1 MKNIDHQS
9 TINRELKHAAFTDRD
24 VDWSDHWHSLQT
36 LLAQAEIIVN
46 SCRAIAAQIRERADP
61 AAASQAKSATSMAS
75 EVIALH
81 VGEKTEPTGT
91 IKSRRRYRR
100 HEYGSVDVDLLQMY
114 RLRVPELGIGPLMVL
129 NALLFN
135 CGRVVESSEIR
146 RTIGPESRDIVKVHV
161 SRIRQV
167 FRKRIIDVGISSAV
181 GGYGLPRGSA
191 RKILFGLNF
200 SQKEMDFASE
210 IFEQSARNHTE

>member
-1 MKNIDHQS
+1 MFSALFTATALVSDFGIAGRLMPPAWHASAEGGPPAPPGLPPAPAVATASIAMQQGQAPDRHLGEPHQ
-9 TINRELKHAAFTDRD
+9 
-24 VDWSDHWHSLQT
+24 
-36 LLAQAEIIVN
+36 
-46 SCRAIAAQIRERADP
+46 
-61 AAASQAKSATSMAS
+61 
-75 EVIALH
+75 
-81 VGEKTEPTGT
+81 
-91 IKSRRRYRR
+91 YRR
-100 HEYGSVDVDLLQMY
+100 HEYGSVDADLLQMY
-114 RLRVPELGIGPLMVL
+114 RLRVPELGIGPLMAL

-135 CGRVVESSEIR
+135 CGRVVASSEIR
-146 RTIGPESRDIVKVHV
+146 RTIGPESRDIVKVNF

-167 FRKRIIDVGISSAV
+167 FRERNIDVGISSAV